1 MCSSMYP
8 FFIAYTT
15 SENGELMKSTA
26 AKIAE
31 RMYELNITQA
41 DIKRA
46 TGAGKATISSWINGY
61 TKPSSLYISKLAT
74 CLHCTTNWLLSHD
87 DQKNNIYET
96 AEDPSIECR
105 SKRMTPIIS
114 WTIAANFSNNIPTI
128 IKHIVD
134 WTPKL
139 PHLSEQAFGL
149 VIQGRSMSP
158 EFKPKEII
166 YVEPKIALADLKD
179 GDLVIVRHNDNKQAN
194 FKQVV
199 IGEDKS
205 DIYLKTIN
213 PDWPHQAMQP
223 IADFTLIG
231 IVDSKLVKYR

>member
-1 MCSSMYP
+1 MCP

-26 AKIAE
+26 DKIAE

-74 CLHCTTNWLLSHD
+74 CLRCTPNWLLAND

-96 AEDPSIECR
+96 AENPFIECQ
-105 SKRMTPIIS
+105 SKGMTPIIS
-114 WTIAANFSNNIPTI
+114 WTIAANFSGNIPTI
-128 IKHIVD
+128 IDPIVD
-134 WTPKL
+134 WTPRL

-149 VIQGRSMSP
+149 IIQGRSMWP
-158 EFKPKEII
+158 EFKPKDII
-166 YVEPKIALADLKD
+166 YVEPKVVLTDLKD
-179 GDLVIVRHNDNKQAN
+179 GDLIIVRDNDNKQAN
-194 FKQVV
+194 FKQVI

-205 DIYLKTIN
+205 DLYLKTIN
-213 PDWPHQAMQP
+213 PDWPHQSMQP
-223 IADFTLIG
+223 MADFTLIG